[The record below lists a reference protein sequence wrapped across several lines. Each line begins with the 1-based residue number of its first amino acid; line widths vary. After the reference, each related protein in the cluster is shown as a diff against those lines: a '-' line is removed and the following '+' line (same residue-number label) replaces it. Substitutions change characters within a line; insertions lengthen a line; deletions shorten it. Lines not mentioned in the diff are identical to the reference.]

1 MASVA
6 VRRLQPVSNS
16 FYPPY
21 VLGGERRYWRHL
33 DESQRELYRER
44 AIILANHEHTPQNL
58 AEVDEFWSTDQ
69 CFMAHRP

>member
-6 VRRLQPVSNS
+6 VRRLRPVSHS

-21 VLGGERRYWRHL
+21 VLGGERRHWRHL
-33 DESQRELYRER
+33 DGSQRESYRER
-44 AIILANHEHTPQNL
+44 AIILANHEHAPQSL

-69 CFMAHRP
+69 CSMAHRS

>member
-1 MASVA
+1 MAFVA

-16 FYPPY
+16 FCPPY

-33 DESQRELYRER
+33 DESQRESYRER
-44 AIILANHEHTPQNL
+44 AIILANHDHTPQSL

-69 CFMAHRP
+69 CFMTHRP